1 MNSEHICAVIHFY
14 CSEDLFI
21 FVVQV
26 LISAML
32 LNMTSFLV
40 SIAAKGNVANVPY
53 IEIAERNLVFAWGNQ
68 LKASAFEG
76 RKLSSSS
83 TLSQTNV
90 SHIILFLNSIAQSCH
105 LNLSVFCELEGF

>member
-1 MNSEHICAVIHFY
+1 
-14 CSEDLFI
+14 
-21 FVVQV
+21 
-26 LISAML
+26 ML

-68 LKASAFEG
+68 LKVSSFDG

-83 TLSQTNV
+83 SLSQANV
-90 SHIILFLNSIAQSCH
+90 SDIILFLNSIAQSCH
-105 LNLSVFCELEGF
+105 QNLPGFGELDGL

>member
-1 MNSEHICAVIHFY
+1 LNGEHICAVIHFY
-14 CSEDLFI
+14 CSADLFI

-32 LNMTSFLV
+32 LNMTNFLL

-68 LKASAFEG
+68 LKVSSFDG

-83 TLSQTNV
+83 SLSQANV
-90 SHIILFLNSIAQSCH
+90 SDIILFLNSIVQSCH
-105 LNLSVFCELEGF
+105 LNLSVLCELEGF